1 MSSAQ
6 GGLELELEKE
16 GGLGVDMRWSG
27 PCELAL
33 QPGVPP
39 ALAGSTIMHLLGCLL
54 EALSLW
60 GQDLSGELSTN
71 GINCKKM
78 AKFLNGERSSFSNP
92 VVVKMNESCFHLESV

>member
-1 MSSAQ
+1 MSSTQ

-16 GGLGVDMRWSG
+16 GGLGVDTRWSG

-54 EALSLW
+54 EAIFVGTRSF
-60 GQDLSGELSTN
+60 QGELSTN
-71 GINCKKM
+71 GIDCKKM
-78 AKFLNGERSSFSNP
+78 AKF
-92 VVVKMNESCFHLESV
+92 